1 MAVSG
6 LGASAVAGIKCD
18 ERQACPAPFL
28 VRVLYTNPH
37 MREGDMPA
45 NEERDLR
52 ANSMNPNNAAYWRE
66 RGYAKRPRNW
76 DLLIAKSKGL
86 DVKTSRRK
94 SKRRRILLQWDEWG
108 LLPEDGFGRLSADD
122 Y

>member
-1 MAVSG
+1 
-6 LGASAVAGIKCD
+6 
-18 ERQACPAPFL
+18 
-28 VRVLYTNPH
+28 
-37 MREGDMPA
+37 MPA
-45 NEERDLR
+45 NKERDLR
-52 ANSMNPNNAAYWRE
+52 ANRMNPNNDAHWRE

-76 DLLIAKSKGL
+76 DLLIAKSKRL

-94 SKRRRILLQWDEWG
+94 SRRRRILLQWDEWG